1 MTPDRRDE
9 LIVTACFLAA
19 AAAGIGLAVTYAL
32 GGQTQLEGLFFGLAL
47 LGLAAGLILWSH
59 RLLPTDPVTSERGDL
74 ESEPDVDREVL
85 EDLERGGLS
94 RRKAISRSLGL
105 ALAAL
110 GAGLALPVR
119 SLGPSPGRALVE
131 TPWGSGRR
139 RLITSDGRP
148 VQADTVPKDGLVT
161 VFPEGSPNS
170 PDGQVV
176 LMRVDPGLIRPRPG
190 RESWTPDGLV
200 AYSKVCTHAGCPVG
214 LYQPEDHTLLCPC
227 HQSTFDVLDGAKP
240 LVGPAAVE
248 LPQLPLEIDADGIV
262 VGTGEFSDP
271 VGPGFW
277 HRS

>member
-9 LIVTACFLAA
+9 LIVTACFLGA

-32 GGQTQLEGLFFGLAL
+32 GGQTQIEGLLLGLAL
-47 LGLAAGLILWSH
+47 LGIASGLILWSH
-59 RLLPTDPVTSERGDL
+59 RLLPTRPVVSERGELQSAPEVDQ
-74 ESEPDVDREVL
+74 DVE
-85 EDLERGGLS
+85 EDLQRGGLS

-119 SLGPSPGRALVE
+119 SLGPSPGRALLE
-131 TPWGSGRR
+131 TPWGAGRR
-139 RLITSDGRP
+139 RLVTSDGRP
-148 VQADTVPKDGLVT
+148 VEAVAVPSDGLVT
-161 VFPEGSPNS
+161 AFPEGSPNS
-170 PDGQVV
+170 ADGQVV
-176 LMRVDPGLIRPRPG
+176 LMRVDPALLRPRPG
-190 RESWTPDGLV
+190 REDWSPNGLV

-214 LYQPEDHTLLCPC
+214 LYQPLDHTLLCPC

-240 LVGPAAVE
+240 LIGPAAIE
-248 LPQLPLEIDADGIV
+248 LPQLPLEIDAQGFV
-262 VGTGEFSDP
+262 VGRGEFSDP